1 MNPQL
6 VVLMAD
12 YERMKEELKVQ
23 KLLVRDG
30 NRRNEDLA
38 AQNTQLK
45 KDLRNYLLKEAHRNI
60 QEEDVT
66 LIHDDKLVNDKL
78 SGPEVGKQIRA
89 YKRFAR
95 ERCLDVGE
103 LDFKVGRL
111 VPEKR
116 QRLVAIVQRLGPTVQ
131 RLGPTVQSVGQSGQE
146 QVECLD

>member
-45 KDLRNYLLKEAHRNI
+45 KDLRNYLLR
-60 QEEDVT
+60 EDSHNRKRKQVD
-66 LIHDDKLVNDKL
+66 LIHDENEVNEEL
-78 SGPEVGKQIRA
+78 SGQDALDQIQA
-89 YKRFAR
+89 YKRVAR
-95 ERCLDVGE
+95 EKSLHVGG
-103 LDFKVGRL
+103 LDFRAGRL
-111 VPEKR
+111 VPDR
-116 QRLVAIVQRLGPTVQ
+116 RVRLAAIVRKLGPFVQ
-131 RLGPTVQSVGQSGQE
+131 GGGQSGQE